1 MATRVSPSLHD
12 EQHVRRTKNW
22 FWSIRPLILWMR
34 ILGVD
39 LPDASTSSSRRHR
52 WPMYIYG
59 LVCFS
64 THAFSQVNIVHS
76 LVFKR
81 EYINCNDNPDGLPLY
96 DTVTA
101 TWNWIID
108 FINYAV
114 YGIGIHFMLLTL
126 IRLRWNG
133 LGNTFHPY
141 QNVFTDENYDR
152 LRKVSSF
159 CVAYV
164 ILLVNKMF
172 VVIVNNSDIFS
183 YYVDFWINRC
193 HFNSTNS

>member
-52 WPMYIYG
+52 WLLMSIYG

-133 LGNTFHPY
+133 LGNTFHQY

-152 LRKVSSF
+152 LRKVSSI

-172 VVIVNNSDIFS
+172 VVIVNNSDIFLLCRFL
-183 YYVDFWINRC
+183 D
-193 HFNSTNS
+193 